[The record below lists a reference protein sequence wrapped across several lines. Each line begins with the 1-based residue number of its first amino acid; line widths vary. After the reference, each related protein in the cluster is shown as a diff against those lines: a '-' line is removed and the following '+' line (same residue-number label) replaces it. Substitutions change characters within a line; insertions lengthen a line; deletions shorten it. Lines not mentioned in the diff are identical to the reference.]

1 VLLVGFYQGMYALDA
16 ADGKTDRGA
25 IVANSLMQALL
36 QAPDFNA
43 ADGYVLVK

>member
-1 VLLVGFYQGMYALDA
+1 MYALDA